1 MCPPNKTRGPA
12 SAVGKPSKKSFIA
25 KRIVILIAYLSI
37 GLFDHPMIAQ
47 VNENHEHDPH
57 HEHAANEIG
66 AGNLLSYLVNEREVA
81 YGLHV
86 HYSRS
91 VKDTWFEY
99 GIGYEEIFAEHKH
112 RALGVVGSY
121 RPIPPLVLS
130 VSPGILFP
138 NQEHA
143 GVRFVF
149 HMEAAFEIE
158 IGPVHLGPLL
168 GFATTFEEL
177 HIGAGLHLGFSF

>member
-1 MCPPNKTRGPA
+1 MTYL
-12 SAVGKPSKKSFIA
+12 SF
-25 KRIVILIAYLSI
+25 RVILIASLSI
-37 GLFDHPMIAQ
+37 YLLENNITAQ
-47 VNENHEHDPH
+47 VDDNHDHDHH

-66 AGNLLSYLVNEREVA
+66 FGNVVNYLVSEQEYA

-99 GIGYEEIFAEHKH
+99 GIGYEQIFDEHKH
-112 RALGVVGSY
+112 RALGVIGSY
-121 RPIPPLVLS
+121 RPLPHLVLS

-138 NQEHA
+138 NPEHE
-143 GVRFVF
+143 GIRFVF
-149 HMEAAFEIE
+149 HAEAAYEIE
-158 IGPVHLGPLL
+158 IGPFHLGPML

-177 HIGAGLHLGFSF
+177 HIGAGLHLGFPF